1 MVTKRTYTSRPTA
14 SATGGS
20 GSPDPHG
27 ASPDAG
33 SRPFSED
40 SDDHADDQP
49 YESSAGADLGVG
61 AGSGASVRA
70 SASGGSARPTKR
82 EGGRAKRRP
91 ALIVA
96 TVLLCV
102 VVLVVG
108 LFTWDRWLRYD
119 DAADIQG
126 TWQVSGAGTTV
137 VIDESLIWISDD
149 VAYSYTID
157 TTSKTIAFT
166 FGELSGAARY
176 WFSADRTQLILV
188 DGQDYTWTSTLGEDL
203 GLMASQVISVFSGE
217 EAATLADDENA
228 TVLEAS

>member
-14 SATGGS
+14 SATGES

-27 ASPDAG
+27 ASPDVG
-33 SRPFSED
+33 SRPFSEGF
-40 SDDHADDQP
+40 DDHEDDLADNQP
-49 YESSAGADLGVG
+49 DGASAEADLGT
-61 AGSGASVRA
+61 SVRTRA
-70 SASGGSARPTKR
+70 STSGGSVRPRKR
-82 EGGRAKRRP
+82 EGGGAKRRP
-91 ALIVA
+91 ALIVV

-157 TTSKTIAFT
+157 TTAKTIAFT

-176 WFSADRTQLILV
+176 WFSADRSQLILV

-203 GLMASQVISVFSGE
+203 GLMASQIISVFSGE